1 MLELK
6 SELEPRLPG
15 ALKSLGGSVL
25 PQAVDPAWINVERA
39 RDASHGDYACNIALR
54 LAKIVGR
61 PPREIALAI
70 VAALPPSALVAR
82 AEVAGAGFINF
93 HLIGA
98 AHSDV
103 LRQVLERGE
112 HYGESDAGR
121 GERVILEFVSA
132 NPNGPLHVG
141 HGRQA

>member
-6 SELEPRLPG
+6 SELERLLAD
-15 ALKSLGGSVL
+15 ALNTLVGTVL

-54 LAKIVGR
+54 LAKTVGR

-70 VAALPPSALVAR
+70 VAALPASALLAR

-93 HLIGA
+93 HLVG
-98 AHSDV
+98 
-103 LRQVLERGE
+103 
-112 HYGESDAGR
+112 DA
-121 GERVILEFVSA
+121 LSA
-132 NPNGPLHVG
+132 LKAKGKGVAP
-141 HGRQA
+141 